1 MNLKHF
7 GDSYDLVKKSLLH
20 WLSPFGPWAAHP
32 MFTHAVAQTDAAAF
46 SHLLGVPLVS
56 HEVLTLGCD
65 RSKYLAACGSWRS
78 IFLDPDTGV
87 RLKKGDANRFTEFI
101 FGDELVALAEA
112 RAEGL
117 VVAFDQSL
125 ARGSDREQVQAK
137 LDHFRARG
145 IDGFAYISHASF
157 LVLGRSSAIVQ
168 EARKQVLVASGLPP
182 VRIIVATLPNITME
196 SAPSAVESLRGT
208 AHF

>member
-7 GDSYDLVKKSLLH
+7 GDSYDLVKESLLQ

-32 MFTHAVAQTDAAAF
+32 MFTHSVAQTDATAF
-46 SHLLGVPLVS
+46 SRLLGVPLVS
-56 HEVLTLGCD
+56 NEVLTLDCD
-65 RSKYLAACGSWRS
+65 RSRYFAACGNWRS

-87 RLKKGDANRFTEFI
+87 RLKKRKANRSTECI

-125 ARGSDREQVQAK
+125 ARGSEREQVREK
-137 LDHFRARG
+137 LDHFCACG
-145 IDGFAYISHASF
+145 IDGFAYVSHAS
-157 LVLGRSSAIVQ
+157 LL
-168 EARKQVLVASGLPP
+168 
-182 VRIIVATLPNITME
+182 
-196 SAPSAVESLRGT
+196 
-208 AHF
+208 